1 MITVGDPSCVV
12 GPGSD
17 LDMAPFEEDAR
28 MMVEDLSDMGHLV
41 DEGMSGSEVLE
52 LERPNEL

>member
-1 MITVGDPSCVV
+1 
-12 GPGSD
+12 
-17 LDMAPFEEDAR
+17 MAPFEEDAR

-52 LERPNEL
+52 LEGSNEL